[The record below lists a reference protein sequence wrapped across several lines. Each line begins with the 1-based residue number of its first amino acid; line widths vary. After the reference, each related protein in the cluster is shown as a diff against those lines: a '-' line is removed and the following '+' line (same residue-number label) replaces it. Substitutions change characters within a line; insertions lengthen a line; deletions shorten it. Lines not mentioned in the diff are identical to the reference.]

1 MEEMLHTDTTKHL
14 LTESLKRLMTQKP
27 LNKISIREITEGCG
41 VNRQTFYYHFED
53 IPDLMAWS
61 LRRNFDR
68 VIAQCQAQKNGEEA
82 LRYLLSAAVN
92 ARPMLKKG
100 MQSNYGEELER
111 QLEGLLMDFLSHVA
125 ASRGLYARVSAREAE
140 LLLRY
145 HCGGV
150 MFLLR
155 DWKEQ
160 DTAELD
166 AIAHRL
172 YQMMIREENPL

>member
-1 MEEMLHTDTTKHL
+1 MSQTTKRALAASLEKL
-14 LTESLKRLMTQKP
+14 LAKKP
-27 LNKISIREITEGCG
+27 LDKITVIDIVEDCE

-68 VIAQCQAQKNGEEA
+68 VIAQCQTQKNGEEA

>member
-1 MEEMLHTDTTKHL
+1 
-14 LTESLKRLMTQKP
+14 
-27 LNKISIREITEGCG
+27 
-41 VNRQTFYYHFED
+41 
-53 IPDLMAWS
+53 
-61 LRRNFDR
+61 
-68 VIAQCQAQKNGEEA
+68 
-82 LRYLLSAAVN
+82 
-92 ARPMLKKG
+92 MLKKG

-166 AIAHRL
+166 AIVHRL

>member
-1 MEEMLHTDTTKHL
+1 MPEQFLKEQQAVEAAAGIWELEQHFSDALTL
-14 LTESLKRLMTQKP
+14 L
-27 LNKISIREITEGCG
+27 
-41 VNRQTFYYHFED
+41 
-53 IPDLMAWS
+53 
-61 LRRNFDR
+61 
-68 VIAQCQAQKNGEEA
+68 AQCKGRPFEAHKREVQEA

-92 ARPMLKKG
+92 ARLMLKKG